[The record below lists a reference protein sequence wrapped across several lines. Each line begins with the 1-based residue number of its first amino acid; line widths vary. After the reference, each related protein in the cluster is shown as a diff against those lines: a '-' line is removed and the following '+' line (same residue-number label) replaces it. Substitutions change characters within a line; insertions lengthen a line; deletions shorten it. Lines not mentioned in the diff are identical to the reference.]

1 MKVIIF
7 SRGREKQLLKTIK
20 YMNQKN
26 IHTLVFHNS
35 PKPLQN
41 LEQFANIHYHLAE
54 IPISGRFRLAADY
67 IEEDENYIICSDDEI
82 FTSSSLG
89 RSDTILNGNALV
101 ASVAIPAIGV
111 TIGKNGFYIS
121 PAYANMRGYNNLENL
136 VEKRFDY
143 HFTQRVGLSSFQ
155 GAMYRAVKGVH
166 MKELLMLMAKME
178 NISTPYVYE
187 IVAEIYLTY
196 AGQAISICEG
206 GWVRNWIEKPVNDNN
221 WDRNLYFSNWWT
233 NPNYVTEVIFFRKHM
248 KSFIPTRDE
257 PRREEIF
264 WAQVLD
270 GRSLL
275 ENREKSQMKK
285 HNWGRYL
292 MKELVYLF
300 YQNLPRKIQ
309 DRLLRRALHKSG
321 LIQDTHE
328 IANGV
333 LQVLM

>member
-1 MKVIIF
+1 MKVLIF

-41 LEQFANIHYHLAE
+41 LEKFENIHYRLAQ

-89 RSDTILNGNALV
+89 RSDAILKGNASL
-101 ASVAIPAIGV
+101 ASVVIPAIGL
-111 TIGKNGFYIS
+111 TIGRKGFYIS
-121 PAYANMRGYNNLENL
+121 PAYANMGAYNNLENK
-136 VEKRFDY
+136 VENRFNY
-143 HFTQRVGLSSFQ
+143 HFTQRVGLSSYQ

-166 MKELLMLMAKME
+166 MKELLTLMAKME
-178 NISTPYVYE
+178 NVSTPYVYE
-187 IVAEIYLTY
+187 IVAEIYLTH
-196 AGQAISICEG
+196 AGQATSTYES
-206 GWVRNWIEKPVNDNN
+206 GWVRNWIKKPVNDKN
-221 WDRNLYFSNWWT
+221 WDRNLYFSDWWT
-233 NPNYVTEVIFFRKHM
+233 NPIYLTEVGLFRNHM
-248 KSFIPTRDE
+248 KSFIPAKDE
-257 PRREEIF
+257 PRKEEIF

-270 GRSLL
+270 GRALL
-275 ENREKSQMKK
+275 ENREKSKIKK
-285 HNWGRYL
+285 YNWGRYVIR
-292 MKELVYLF
+292 KLVYLF
-300 YQNLPRKIQ
+300 YQNLPIKIQ
-309 DRLLRRALHKSG
+309 DRLLSRAIQKSG
-321 LIQDTHE
+321 LTQDARE